1 MSLYVQNGEEE
12 KACEVFL
19 QSRKVGIEPAYLM
32 VSTALGFRERVFKEM
47 TRMISVTWNAMIRR
61 YTHQGHHD
69 MALALFEEMSS
80 GNGETTP
87 NYVTLVCVLSACS
100 RAGAVQKGMDIFKS
114 MRARF
119 GIEPRPEHYACVV
132 DLLDVPGW

>member
-1 MSLYVQNGEEE
+1 MSVYVQNGEEE
-12 KACEVFL
+12 KSCEVFL
-19 QSRKVGIEPAYLM
+19 QSRKVGIELTYLM
-32 VSTALGFRERVFKEM
+32 VLTVLGFRERVFKKM
-47 TRMISVTWNAMIRR
+47 ARRISITWNAMIRR
-61 YTHQGHHD
+61 YTHQGHPD

-80 GNGETTP
+80 SNGKNTP

-119 GIEPRPEHYACVV
+119 GLEPRPEHYACIV
-132 DLLDVPGW
+132 DLLDVPG